1 MTNAAMRPVLVL
13 CLAAALALAGCAT
26 QPLAP
31 AAVIQPKA
39 GDHAALKALK
49 VDRALEDR
57 ILALDPA
64 RVSESDVADV
74 LSKGPAPQIM
84 LVHGGVYPVHL
95 AMTSFGSFLMDMGYP
110 EAKIRSP
117 GSGDWSYSPYS
128 TTDRLAGILAWHYE
142 QDGMRP
148 MIVGH
153 SQGGLY
159 AVKILKEL
167 AGKYAD
173 RVAVW
178 DPVTDHAQQRTS
190 IVDPLTGRERPVVGL
205 TMAYASALGAG
216 GWALVLP
223 NQWDEFATLRRI
235 PDTVEEFTGYFIEL
249 DFFALSFPGNPL
261 DVPYE
266 ANGTATVRN
275 VTLPAAYN
283 HVFVP
288 VSRDLAAHPEV
299 RKWINEYAPG
309 RQAEAF
315 DPPEVAGGAVLWVAD
330 VWYSIKKHWVIEAQR
345 VVRARREALE
355 GARPPGG

>member
-1 MTNAAMRPVLVL
+1 MTPPALHAVRAF
-13 CLAAALALAGCAT
+13 CLATAFALAGCAT
-26 QPLAP
+26 LPMP
-31 AAVIQPKA
+31 ATTVVEPKA
-39 GDHAALKALK
+39 GDHTVLKALK
-49 VDRALEDR
+49 LDRALEDR

-64 RVSESDVADV
+64 RVSGSDVAEV

-84 LVHGGVYPVHL
+84 LVHGGIYPVHL
-95 AMTSFGSFLMDMGYP
+95 AMTSFGTFLTEMGYP
-110 EAKIRSP
+110 EVKIRTP
-117 GSGDWSYSPYS
+117 VAGDWSYSPYT

-167 AGKYAD
+167 AGKYGD
-173 RVAVW
+173 HLTVW
-178 DPVTDHAQQRTS
+178 DPVKDVSENRTT

-205 TMAYASALGAG
+205 KMSYASALGAG

-223 NQWDEFATLRRI
+223 NQWDEFATLRKI

-288 VSRDLAAHPEV
+288 VSRDLASQPEV

-309 RQAEAF
+309 RQAESF
-315 DPPEVAGGAVLWVAD
+315 DPPAVAGGAVLWVAD

>member
-1 MTNAAMRPVLVL
+1 MTQATPRPLRTL
-13 CLAAALALAGCAT
+13 CLAAAFALAGCAAL
-26 QPLAP
+26 PVP
-31 AAVIQPKA
+31 VAVIEPKA
-39 GDHAALKALK
+39 GEHSALKAMK

-64 RVSESDVADV
+64 RVTESDVVQV

-84 LVHGGVYPVHL
+84 LVHGGVFPVHL
-95 AMTSFGSFLMDMGYP
+95 AMSSFGSFLTAMGYP

-117 GSGDWSYSPYS
+117 GSGDWSYSPYT

-159 AVKILKEL
+159 AVKILKEF
-167 AGKYAD
+167 AGKYGD
-173 RVAVW
+173 RLAVW
-178 DPVTDHAQQRTS
+178 DPVADRAEARTS
-190 IVDPLTGRERPVVGL
+190 IVDPLSGRERPVIGL
-205 TMAYASALGAG
+205 TMSYASALGAG

-275 VTLPAAYN
+275 VMLPAAYN

-288 VSRDLAAHPEV
+288 VSHDLAAHPEV
-299 RKWINEYAPG
+299 RSWINEYAPG
-309 RQAEAF
+309 RQAEAS
-315 DPPEVAGGAVLWVAD
+315 DPPGVSGGAVLWVAD
-330 VWYSIKKHWVIEAQR
+330 VWYSIKKHWVIESQR
-345 VVRARREALE
+345 AILARRAALDV
-355 GARPPGG
+355 AKPPGG